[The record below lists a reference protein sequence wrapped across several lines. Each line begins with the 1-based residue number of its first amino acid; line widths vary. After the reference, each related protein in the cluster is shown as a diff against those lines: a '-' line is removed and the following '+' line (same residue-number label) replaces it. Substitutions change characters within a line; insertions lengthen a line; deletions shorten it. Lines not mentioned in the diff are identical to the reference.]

1 MEFSQNNNLANNE
14 FHYEASFFN
23 AFIKRI
29 SETLNLYYLDRKSF
43 DKDIHMFISDLQN
56 MSFDYLSDLKQ
67 ILLNFLKNL
76 FVEDIPYKIII
87 FEFKKIIKI
96 SIEKFN
102 II

>member
-1 MEFSQNNNLANNE
+1 MEFSQNNNLANNK

-87 FEFKKIIKI
+87 FEFKKIKKI